1 MTIYLHYFRDNNF
14 HEASFDNLQDAVTF
28 LSANDDIHG
37 IYMYTL
43 VEGFPVQIA
52 VKGII

>member
-1 MTIYLHYFRDNNF
+1 MTIYLHYFRNHNF
-14 HEASFDNLQDAVTF
+14 HEASFDNLQDAMTF
-28 LSANDDIHG
+28 LSSNDDIHG

-43 VEGFPVQIA
+43 VEGFPVQIT

>member
-1 MTIYLHYFRDNNF
+1 MTIYLHYFRNHNF
-14 HEASFDNLQDAVTF
+14 HDASFDNLQDAITF
-28 LSANDDIHG
+28 LSANNDIHG

-43 VEGFPVQIA
+43 VEGFPVQIT